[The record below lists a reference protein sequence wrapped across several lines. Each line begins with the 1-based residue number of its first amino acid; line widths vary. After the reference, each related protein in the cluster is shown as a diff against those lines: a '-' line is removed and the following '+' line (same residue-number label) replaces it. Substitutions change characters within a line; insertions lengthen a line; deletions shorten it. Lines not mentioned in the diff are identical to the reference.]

1 MREKAI
7 YRSMKSENSLQRFAL
22 MHHRMTTTCGE
33 LARFWLAAGMLKAWS
48 PGTLCN
54 YLALVSSA
62 RCGELNFAFLMVSLV
77 LACIFLI
84 RTQDIKQ
91 REENREKYKKAEK
104 GDHSPPTR
112 HGKQQRRAIPECN
125 KDHTPPTRNGE

>member
-1 MREKAI
+1 MSTDTSTKDNYETYCNGGKFPPPSLPTSRGMLPLC
-7 YRSMKSENSLQRFAL
+7 RCLPMKPMILYIATTLENQGR
-22 MHHRMTTTCGE
+22 
-33 LARFWLAAGMLKAWS
+33 RFWRVAIG
-48 PGTLCN
+48 
-54 YLALVSSA
+54 
-62 RCGELNFAFLMVSLV
+62 R
-77 LACIFLI
+77 I

-104 GDHSPPTR
+104 GDYSPPTR

>member
-1 MREKAI
+1 MRIPTNCEGSC
-7 YRSMKSENSLQRFAL
+7 RLRL
-22 MHHRMTTTCGE
+22 
-33 LARFWLAAGMLKAWS
+33 
-48 PGTLCN
+48 
-54 YLALVSSA
+54 SSA
-62 RCGELNFAFLMVSLV
+62 SGHVVVKVEM
-77 LACIFLI
+77 I